1 VKALRIGLADWKEV
15 MVSELNIDV
24 DAFWENGY
32 QIVRNVYTP
41 EEIKRLREAAFAS
54 RGRGPGDLLSNPL
67 MRSVLV
73 DGNFVEIARRIL
85 GSDDIWYAGD
95 SSFTINSGQRGF
107 HKDNVD
113 RQDPNGPDWKGRY
126 TILRFGIYL
135 QDHWKHTGGLNLR
148 AKSHNTTDHTE
159 GKNVYVRTRVG
170 DVAVWSLRTTHSGN
184 GVQLKFPRSASP
196 EPSEIPKIPKWR
208 IAKADG
214 DRLAVFAALGL
225 NDAHHERYIEYMK
238 TRTYLV
244 NSFRASKYD
253 DETLD
258 LATKAGLNVR
268 DMGKEIE
275 GDDSVGKNEKWEPMP
290 YSVGS

>member
-1 VKALRIGLADWKEV
+1 
-15 MVSELNIDV
+15 MVSELNVDV

-32 QIVRNVYTP
+32 TIVRNVYSP
-41 EEIKRLREAAFAS
+41 EEIKSLREAAFAS
-54 RGRGPGDLLSNPL
+54 RGRGPCDLLSNPR
-67 MRSVLV
+67 MRSTLV

-113 RQDPNGPDWKGRY
+113 RQDNNGPDWNGRY
-126 TILRFGIYL
+126 TLLRFGIYL

-148 AKSHNTTDHTE
+148 AKSHNTADHTVGE
-159 GKNVYVRTRVG
+159 NVYVRTRVG
-170 DVAVWSLRTTHSGN
+170 DVAVWSMRTTHSGN
-184 GVQLKFPRSASP
+184 GVLLKFPRWVHP
-196 EPSEIPKIPKWR
+196 EPKEIPNIPKWR

-225 NDAHHERYIEYMK
+225 NDAHHDRYVEYMK

-244 NSFRASKYD
+244 NSFRASHYD

-258 LATKAGLNVR
+258 AAAKAGLNVR
-268 DMGKEIE
+268 DVGKEIE
-275 GDDSVGKNEKWEPMP
+275 GDDSVGKNAKWEPMP
-290 YSVGS
+290 YDVSA

>member
-1 VKALRIGLADWKEV
+1 

-41 EEIKRLREAAFAS
+41 EEIKRLREATFAS

-67 MRSVLV
+67 LRDVLV
-73 DGNFVEIARRIL
+73 DGKFVEIARRIL

-113 RQDPNGPDWKGRY
+113 RQDPNGPDWNGRY

-148 AKSHNTTDHTE
+148 AKSHNTADHTF

-184 GVQLKFPRSASP
+184 GTLLRFPKSYAPLPHQHDKFPRWLVAA
-196 EPSEIPKIPKWR
+196 R
-208 IAKADG
+208 DG
-214 DRLAVFAALGL
+214 DRIALFAALGL
-225 NDAHHERYIEYMK
+225 DDAHMARYVEYLK
-238 TRTYLV
+238 TR
-244 NSFRASKYD
+244 KYIVD
-253 DETLD
+253 IWRRTRYDQAALTAAAE
-258 LATKAGLNVR
+258 AGLIVR
-268 DMGKEIE
+268 DVPREVA
-275 GDDSVGKNEKWEPMP
+275 DDPTAGQNADYVALP
-290 YSVGS
+290 Y

>member
-1 VKALRIGLADWKEV
+1 
-15 MVSELNIDV
+15 MVSELNVDV

-32 QIVRNVYTP
+32 TIVRNVYSP
-41 EEIKRLREAAFAS
+41 EEIKSLREAAFAS
-54 RGRGPGDLLSNPL
+54 RGRGPGDLLSNPR
-67 MRSVLV
+67 MRSTLV

-113 RQDPNGPDWKGRY
+113 RQDNNGPDWNGRY
-126 TILRFGIYL
+126 TLLRFGIYL

-148 AKSHNTTDHTE
+148 AKSHNTADHTVGE
-159 GKNVYVRTRVG
+159 NVYVRTRVG
-170 DVAVWSLRTTHSGN
+170 DVAVWSMRTTHSGN
-184 GVQLKFPRSASP
+184 GVLLKFPRWVYP
-196 EPSEIPKIPKWR
+196 EPKDIPTIPKWR

-225 NDAHHERYIEYMK
+225 NDAHHDRYVEYMK

-244 NSFRASKYD
+244 NSFRASHYD

-258 LATKAGLNVR
+258 AAAKAGLNVR
-268 DMGKEIE
+268 DVGKEIE
-275 GDDSVGKNEKWEPMP
+275 GDDSVGKNAKWEPMP
-290 YSVGS
+290 YDVSA